1 MAHENNSTTPLCLE
15 DETIPI
21 LPFPM
26 PTPSSQKEE
35 FSHHCYIFNKSKK
48 TEDCSDIL
56 KSIILPYLP
65 MNERIT
71 NLIEN
76 KTECMF
82 FVQKWLPPNPPKKE

>member
-1 MAHENNSTTPLCLE
+1 MTEKNSSTTTRSFFVE
-15 DETIPI
+15 EEESIPI
-21 LPFPM
+21 PIVPFKI
-26 PTPSSQKEE
+26 PSCKNERP
-35 FSHHCYIFNKSKK
+35 SHHCYIFNKSKK

-76 KTECMF
+76 KNECMF
-82 FVQKWLPPNPPKKE
+82 FVQKWMSTKKE

>member
-1 MAHENNSTTPLCLE
+1 MTEKNSSTETIF
-15 DETIPI
+15 DESIPI
-21 LPFPM
+21 LPFKI
-26 PTPSSQKEE
+26 PSSKKERP
-35 FSHHCYIFNKSKK
+35 SHHCYIFNKSKK

-76 KTECMF
+76 KNECMF
-82 FVQKWLPPNPPKKE
+82 FVQKWMPTKKE